1 MKKSYVIKLHMVL
14 YIFWFSMNN
23 VISLQRLFTPKENI
37 KHEGSH
43 GGI

>member
-1 MKKSYVIKLHMVL
+1 MKKSYVIELHMV
-14 YIFWFSMNN
+14 YIFWFSTNN

-37 KHEGSH
+37 KHEGSD